1 MARGLR
7 RFTTPRNALIA
18 SAIGVF
24 IIAIAPA
31 RLIAWTTWLAAPV
44 ELLVAPV
51 QQPLRSLVL
60 WLTRPSTGPEAA
72 DPVLAELERQR
83 DIWHRR
89 YLAERETSNNLRERL
104 ADAERSRSIN
114 PGVSV
119 RLITAPVIGESRAAG
134 GRHLRVRAGT
144 TEGISSSSV
153 AVIRGVNLVG
163 RVRETLPRTS
173 LVLPITERAAGQIQG
188 VVMLDD
194 NTLGPTVLLEPTGDG
209 SLAGRVGEF
218 RETLAITTP
227 RQDQPQPDQPDT
239 ASIPSR
245 TAPDQLIGALVR
257 LSDASWPE
265 SAQMLVIG
273 RIERAGPMPDQPL
286 RTVVTVTPLFRL
298 DRAAEVTL
306 RCPDLDD
313 QRQSSVLTPDLQ
325 RAATVRERSV
335 DAISHDNI
343 LTLAASRSI
352 KPIRGH
358 DE

>member
-1 MARGLR
+1 MPRGLR
-7 RFTTPRNALIA
+7 RFITPRNALIA
-18 SAIGVF
+18 SAIGAAVMS
-24 IIAIAPA
+24 IAPA
-31 RLIAWTTWLAAPV
+31 RLIAWTAWLAAPV

-51 QQPLRSLVL
+51 QQPLRSVVL
-60 WLTRPSTGPEAA
+60 WLTRPTTGPEAA

-89 YLAERETSNNLRERL
+89 YLAERESNNILRERL
-104 ADAERSRSIN
+104 ADAERSRSLN

-144 TEGISSSSV
+144 SEGISTTSV

-173 LVLPITERAAGQIQG
+173 LILPITERAAGQIQG

-194 NTLGPTVLLEPTGDG
+194 NTIGPTVLLEPTGDG

-218 RETLAITTP
+218 RETIAIAP
-227 RQDQPQPDQPDT
+227 RQDQPDSTQPNTT
-239 ASIPSR
+239 AR
-245 TAPDQLIGALVR
+245 TTSDQLVGSLVR

-306 RCPDLDD
+306 RCPDLDENQTSTTSTTQD
-313 QRQSSVLTPDLQ
+313 PLFG
-325 RAATVRERSV
+325 VRSEQ
-335 DAISHDNI
+335 
-343 LTLAASRSI
+343 
-352 KPIRGH
+352 
-358 DE
+358 